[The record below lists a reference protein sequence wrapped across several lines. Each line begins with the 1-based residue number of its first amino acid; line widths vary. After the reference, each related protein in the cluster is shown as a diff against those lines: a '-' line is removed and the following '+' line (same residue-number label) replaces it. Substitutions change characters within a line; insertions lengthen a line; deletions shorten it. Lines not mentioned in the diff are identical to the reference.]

1 MMRSSLCAMLCAAAI
16 GLGTTVVLAD
26 GTEAP
31 GATATDTAADATEL
45 ALPPEVV
52 GVTWQWVSFIT
63 PKEQIDVDDPARYT
77 LELLADGSVAL
88 QIDCNRGMSQYTLDA
103 DNRISFGTIGATMM
117 MCPDD
122 QLGHRFTTE
131 LERVG
136 SWFQQDGD
144 LFLELPMDSGT
155 FRFQSAP

>member
-1 MMRSSLCAMLCAAAI
+1 MLRTSLYGLLCAAAI
-16 GLGTTVVLAD
+16 GLGTTMVSAD

-31 GATATDTAADATEL
+31 AAGTTTEAPEL
-45 ALPPEVV
+45 ALPPDVV
-52 GVTWQWVSFIT
+52 GVVWQWVSFST

-77 LELLADGSVAL
+77 IELAAGGGVAL
-88 QIDCNRGMSQYTLDA
+88 QVDCNRGTSQYTLDA
-103 DNRISFGTIGATMM
+103 DNRISFGPIGVTMM
-117 MCPDD
+117 MCEDD

-144 LFLELPMDSGT
+144 FFLELPLDSGT
-155 FRFQSAP
+155 LRFRQEP